1 MNDWTTFLHTEASK
15 LAYSG
20 DTQLADLVSWG
31 LLIVKGPD
39 TLKFLQGQLSCDVQ
53 ALQNNAS
60 SLGAHC
66 THQGRAISC
75 FRAFMLGPDAVA
87 LSMPSAIMANAS
99 AALAKYI
106 VFSKAE
112 IEETNTSFCGIG
124 LAGANAA
131 TLIETHLASL
141 PSSIDEVS
149 HSEQG
154 YVIKVAEQ
162 RFECWLKPEA
172 AMDFWRKAAD
182 QCQRASQNDWQ
193 LMNIQAGIPE
203 LQAETVDTF
212 IPQMLNLQ
220 ALGGVSFHKGCYT
233 GQEVVARMEYRGKLK
248 RPMYRIGF
256 DLAKEE
262 TLPRPGQA
270 LFALDKKQSVGNIV
284 IAASA
289 EGNKGEALAVITSSS
304 VEAGEVFLNE
314 EKSKKLA
321 ILNLPYA
328 IKNDI

>member
-1 MNDWTTFLHTEASK
+1 MNDWTTFLHAEASE
-15 LAYSG
+15 LAYGG
-20 DTQLADLVSWG
+20 DTQLADLTSWG
-31 LLIVKGPD
+31 LLTVKGPD
-39 TLKFLQGQLSCDVQ
+39 ALKFLQGQLSCDVQ
-53 ALQNNAS
+53 ALHDNAS

-75 FRAFMLGPDAVA
+75 FRAFMLDADTVA
-87 LSMPSAIMANAS
+87 LSMPNAIMANAS

-112 IEETNTSFCGIG
+112 IDDTNTPYCGIG
-124 LAGANAA
+124 LSGANAA
-131 TLIETHLASL
+131 KLIETHLENL
-141 PSSIDEVS
+141 PTSIDGVS
-149 HSEQG
+149 HSEQA
-154 YVIKVAEQ
+154 YVIKLAEQ

-172 AMDFWRKAAD
+172 AIGFWRKAASK
-182 QCQRASQNDWQ
+182 CQRASQNDWQ

-203 LQAETVDTF
+203 LQAETADTF

-248 RPMYRIGF
+248 KPMYRIGF
-256 DLAKEE
+256 DLSKDE
-262 TLPRPGQA
+262 TLPTPGQA

-284 IAASA
+284 IAARA
-289 EGNKGEALAVITSSS
+289 EGNRGEALAVITSSS
-304 VEAGEVFLNE
+304 IEAGGVFLDE

-328 IKNDI
+328 IKSDI

>member
-1 MNDWTTFLHTEASK
+1 MNDWTTFLHAEAPE

-20 DTQLADLVSWG
+20 DTQLADLMPWG
-31 LLIVKGPD
+31 LLTVKGPD

-53 ALQNNAS
+53 SLNNTS

-75 FRAFMLGPDAVA
+75 FRAFMLNSEAVA
-87 LSMPSAIMANAS
+87 LSMPSAIMASAS

-112 IEETNTSFCGIG
+112 IDDTNTALFGIG

-131 TLIETHLASL
+131 NLIETHLESL
-141 PSSIDEVS
+141 PSLVDGVS
-149 HSEQG
+149 HSNQG

-162 RFECWLKPEA
+162 RFECWLNLEA
-172 AMDFWRKAAD
+172 AIGFWRKAANK
-182 QCQRASQNDWQ
+182 CQRASQNDWQ

-203 LQAETVDTF
+203 LQTETVDTF

-233 GQEVVARMEYRGKLK
+233 GQEVIARMEYRGKLK
-248 RPMYRIGF
+248 KPMYRIGF
-256 DLAKEE
+256 DLAKGAA
-262 TLPRPGQA
+262 LPAPGQA

-284 IAASA
+284 IAAGA

-304 VEAGEVFLNE
+304 VEAGDVFLDE

-328 IKNDI
+328 IKNNI